1 MYTGTGRVKKAGN
14 MMELCLGDADEEE
27 KVKES
32 IGKDMIRTYVQE
44 ESK

>member
-1 MYTGTGRVKKAGN
+1 
-14 MMELCLGDADEEE
+14 MEQCLGDAEGEE

-32 IGKDMIRTYVQE
+32 IGKKMNRTYVQE

>member
-1 MYTGTGRVKKAGN
+1 
-14 MMELCLGDADEEE
+14 MMEMCLGDADEE